1 MDNKLIMISIAAVI
15 GIIVLGSV
23 LMPILDDATDTHDT
37 FTNTGLYHMEKI
49 DESRDFV
56 LKWEYASPNQVTL
69 DGETIAL
76 SQGGYPLTIL
86 FTEDIMLRVTYGA
99 SCDALGATDDLGATT
114 LVGGSVAGSVDL
126 TVTASSGT
134 LTLTNGTDTKTYDTS
149 AGMIISSDG
158 PYVMK
163 NYNTTAYMDG
173 DTEFY
178 VAGYTYRALGVAY
191 TNFVGIFSG
200 TINGG
205 IDPISYVPST
215 YTISDPTFTYT
226 AESDKYTDFYDF
238 SGFSIGLTDGTNSG
252 TVTYTQLIVPVE
264 VDAELSQ
271 HLTPGQNELLGVIPV
286 MIIVAVL
293 LGVVALVLRSRM
305 D

>member
-1 MDNKLIMISIAAVI
+1 MEMKIVGVTLAAFVSLV
-15 GIIVLGSV
+15 VLASV
-23 LMPILDDATDTHDT
+23 LIPVLDDATETHDT
-37 FTNTGLYHMEKI
+37 FTNTGLYHMEKL
-49 DESRDFV
+49 DASRDFV

-86 FTEDIMLRVTYGA
+86 FNEDIMLRVSYGT
-99 SCDALGATDDLGATT
+99 SCEAFGATDDLGANTIIGAAVNTT
-114 LVGGSVAGSVDL
+114 TDL
-126 TVTASSGT
+126 TVTASNGT
-134 LTLTNGTDTKTYDTS
+134 ITMTNGTDTKTCDTS
-149 AGMIISSDG
+149 AGMIVSPDG

-173 DTEFY
+173 DSEFY

-226 AESDKYTDFYDF
+226 DHSDKYTDFYDF
-238 SGFSIGLTDGTNSG
+238 AGFSIGLTDGTNSG
-252 TVTYTQLIVPVE
+252 TVTYTQLIVPAE
-264 VDAELSQ
+264 VDAEYAQ
-271 HLTPGQNELLGVIPV
+271 HLTTGQNQLLGVIPV
-286 MIIVAVL
+286 LVIVAIL
-293 LGVVALVLRSRM
+293 LAVIALVVRSKLE
-305 D
+305 